1 MDNLAARIRVT
12 QDTQSPV
19 TGERRTFQGGKT
31 YVETIP
37 TNILS
42 LACGKLAECFGA
54 NSLGFLNYRQ
64 SQFLF
69 YRLTTF
75 PNVVQAPF

>member
-1 MDNLAARIRVT
+1 MDNLAASIRVT

-19 TGERRTFQGGKT
+19 TGRRRTFQGGKT

-42 LACGKLAECFGA
+42 LACGKTCGMLRSEFA
-54 NSLGFLNYRQ
+54 GF
-64 SQFLF
+64 
-69 YRLTTF
+69 
-75 PNVVQAPF
+75 P